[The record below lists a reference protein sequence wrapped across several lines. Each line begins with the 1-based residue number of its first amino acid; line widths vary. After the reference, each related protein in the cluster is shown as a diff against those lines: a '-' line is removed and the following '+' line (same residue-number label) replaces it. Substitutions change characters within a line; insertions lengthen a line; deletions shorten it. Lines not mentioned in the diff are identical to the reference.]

1 MRCERFQKATD
12 MMMSDHTVKVF
23 DADLAKLTQRVAE
36 MGGFAQKQVLDAM
49 DALIRHDSVLAQ
61 QVVAADPTVDLFQR
75 QIEQKAVET
84 IALRQPMAVDLRSV
98 VAVLRIANDL
108 ERIGDLAKNTAKRAM
123 VIGDGHPARTLTRG
137 LRHMT
142 TLAVTQ
148 LSAVLDS
155 FVDRSPLMA
164 LKVWQDDK
172 DIDALY
178 VSLFRELLT
187 YSMEDP
193 GSISTCI
200 HLLFCAKN
208 IERIGDHTTNIAEA
222 VHYMVQG
229 YEIAGE
235 RPKGDAFANADEM
248 RGRIWVT
255 A

>member
-1 MRCERFQKATD
+1 MCCEQSRKAIT
-12 MMMSDHTVKVF
+12 MIVSDHTAKVF

-84 IALRQPMAVDLRSV
+84 IALRQPMAVDLRSL

-108 ERIGDLAKNTAKRAM
+108 ERIGDLAKNIAKRAIA
-123 VIGDGHPARTLTRG
+123 IGEGHPARTLTRG
-137 LRHMT
+137 LRHMS

-155 FVDRSPLMA
+155 FVDRSLVMA

-172 DIDALY
+172 NIDALY

-222 VHYMVQG
+222 VHYMVEG
-229 YEIAGE
+229 CAIAGD
-235 RPKGDAFANADEM
+235 RPKGDAFGGADAM
-248 RGRIWVT
+248 RGRISVT

>member
-1 MRCERFQKATD
+1 MCCDRTWKATD
-12 MMMSDHTVKVF
+12 MIVSDHTVKVF

-36 MGGFAQKQVLDAM
+36 MGGLAEKQVLDAM
-49 DALIRHDSVLAQ
+49 DALIRQDSVLARR
-61 QVVAADPTVDLFQR
+61 VVAADPTIDLFQR

-98 VAVLRIANDL
+98 VAILRIANDL
-108 ERIGDLAKNTAKRAM
+108 ERIGDLAKNIGKRAIA
-123 VIGDGHPARTLTRG
+123 IGDVHPARTLTRG
-137 LRHMT
+137 LQHMT

-155 FVDRSPLMA
+155 FVDRSPLIA

-229 YEIAGE
+229 FEIAGE
-235 RPKGDAFANADEM
+235 RPKSDAFAIADEM
-248 RGRIWVT
+248 QPRLSVT

>member
-1 MRCERFQKATD
+1 MIV
-12 MMMSDHTVKVF
+12 SDHTTKVF

-61 QVVAADPTVDLFQR
+61 QVVAADASVDLFQR

-84 IALRQPMAVDLRSV
+84 IALRQPMAVDLRSL

-108 ERIGDLAKNTAKRAM
+108 ERIGDLAKNIGKRA
-123 VIGDGHPARTLTRG
+123 VAIRDAHPARTLTRG

-155 FVDRSPLMA
+155 FVDRSPFMA

-193 GSISTCI
+193 GSISTCM

-222 VHYMVQG
+222 VHYMVEG
-229 YEIAGE
+229 CAIAGE
-235 RPKGDAFANADEM
+235 RPKGDAFAGAHEM
-248 RGRIWVT
+248 RGRVSVT